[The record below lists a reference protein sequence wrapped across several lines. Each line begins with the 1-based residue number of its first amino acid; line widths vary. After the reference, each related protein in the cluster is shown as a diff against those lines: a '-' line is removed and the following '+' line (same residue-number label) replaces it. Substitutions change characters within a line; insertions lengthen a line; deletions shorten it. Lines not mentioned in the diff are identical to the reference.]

1 MVRGKR
7 KATKNDLVSYEV
19 IQMASMGD
27 ALAMEQVL
35 KHYDGFIKHL
45 ATKHYNDGNG
55 RIHNCV
61 DAALYSRLRTKL
73 IQTVMKFQLD

>member
-1 MVRGKR
+1 MGRKR
-7 KATKNDLVSYEV
+7 ITTKNKLLSYEV
-19 IQMASMGD
+19 IQMASGGD
-27 ALAMEQVL
+27 AIAMEHVL
-35 KHYDGFIKHL
+35 RHYDGFIKHL
-45 ATKHYNDGNG
+45 ATKHYSDGNG

>member
-35 KHYDGFIKHL
+35 IL
-45 ATKHYNDGNG
+45 LLEPMEQSIN
-55 RIHNCV
+55 
-61 DAALYSRLRTKL
+61 
-73 IQTVMKFQLD
+73 